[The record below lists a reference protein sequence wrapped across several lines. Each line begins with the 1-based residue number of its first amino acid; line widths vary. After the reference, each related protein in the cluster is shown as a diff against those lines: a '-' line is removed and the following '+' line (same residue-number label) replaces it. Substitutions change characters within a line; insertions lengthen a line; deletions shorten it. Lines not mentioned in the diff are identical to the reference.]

1 MHKEELNNFY
11 QILAGRMRCMG
22 HVACMGEIRNAY
34 KILDR
39 KPEVNKLLRSLRH
52 LWEVNIKMDLIDIW

>member
-1 MHKEELNNFY
+1 MQNIKDMIIMIDEP
-11 QILAGRMRCMG
+11 GWG

-39 KPEVNKLLRSLRH
+39 KPEGKRLLGRPRYR
-52 LWEVNIKMDLIDIW
+52 WEGNITMDLREIG